1 MMKKYVKNYE
11 ITYMLPVKFKLS
23 WRKKRK
29 EMVCGSKSFVKKK
42 KIWFILFPS
51 PPDTDDLVLAI
62 LFTETLTPSLMD
74 SQTARFTGI
83 INNVKIDSK
92 GLLNDLKK
100 LFFFY
105 ARQRDKEMLIELLF
119 QV

>member
-1 MMKKYVKNYE
+1 
-11 ITYMLPVKFKLS
+11 
-23 WRKKRK
+23 
-29 EMVCGSKSFVKKK
+29 
-42 KIWFILFPS
+42 
-51 PPDTDDLVLAI
+51 
-62 LFTETLTPSLMD
+62 MD